1 MAIVSAIL
9 QAAGMSTRMG
19 TPKPLLEWHG
29 IPLVEYQ
36 IFSLIDAGVDDV
48 LVVLGH
54 NADEVS
60 PAVDLTPARW
70 VLNPDYAQGKTTSIK
85 SGLMSIHPNAEA
97 ILLLAVDQPR
107 TSAIV
112 SQVLNAHVANGALI
126 TSPRYQGHGGHP
138 LIFDGSLKP
147 ELEHITEEMQGLRE
161 VFAAHRKEVLELEI
175 DDPMVRLDLN
185 TPEAY
190 EEAKRL
196 YKA

>member
-1 MAIVSAIL
+1 
-9 QAAGMSTRMG
+9 MG

-29 IPLVEYQ
+29 MPLIEYQ
-36 IFSLIDAGVDDV
+36 IFSVYDSGVDDV
-48 LVVLGH
+48 LAVLGH
-54 NADEVS
+54 EAEEVS
-60 PAVDLTPARW
+60 QVVDMTPARW
-70 VLNPDYAQGKTTSIK
+70 VINPDYELGKTTSIK
-85 SGLMSIHPNAEA
+85 KGLISIHPNAQA
-97 ILLLAVDQPR
+97 IMLLAVDQPR
-107 TSAIV
+107 TSEIV
-112 SQVLNAHVANGALI
+112 SQVLNAHVAKGALI

-147 ELEHITEEMQGLRE
+147 ELERITEDKHGLRE
-161 VFAAHRKEVLELEI
+161 VFEAHRKDVLELAI